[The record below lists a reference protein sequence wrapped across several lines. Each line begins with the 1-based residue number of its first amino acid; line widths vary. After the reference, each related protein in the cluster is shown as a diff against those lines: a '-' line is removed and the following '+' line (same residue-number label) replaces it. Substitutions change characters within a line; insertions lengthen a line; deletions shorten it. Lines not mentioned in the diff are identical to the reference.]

1 MEKNVW
7 KVAFK
12 NFSEALVLNNN
23 DRCTVA
29 PNPFDD
35 SREENN

>member
-7 KVAFK
+7 KDAFK
-12 NFSEALVLNNN
+12 NFCEALVLNNN
-23 DRCTVA
+23 DSCAVA

-35 SREENN
+35 CREENN